1 MDDKIKIL
9 EEYMNSLNYGMYIPN
24 SSIFFIRHDEKEN
37 SIELILEAII
47 GIQHYSGAR
56 IIKYDCNNF
65 KFYSYTGKEK
75 NYKDTSIGSWIKK
88 YEEAFKDKCK
98 ELFEGDNKM
107 EEQKI
112 IEVTNLDELQ
122 KLLSDSK
129 KLVCKLQS
137 KIDKINNWQPKYK
150 EKEEDKIDLLNKRV
164 KEELDEDLEIMTQST
179 EKGKDDILV
188 LRINNPRTGVISLGC
203 YYTES
208 GKTRIDRFDKFLE
221 YTRKSNVEKMAEVY
235 SNKVFLLNDFFEI
248 CEELYGVEK

>member
-1 MDDKIKIL
+1 MDNKIKVL

-98 ELFEGDNKM
+98 ELFEGDNEM
-107 EEQKI
+107 NEQKN
-112 IEVTNLDELQ
+112 IEATNLDELEELIN
-122 KLLSDSK
+122 KASELSLKARNTMYTLDETIEEIK
-129 KLVCKLQS
+129 RWKMLCCV
-137 KIDKINNWQPKYK
+137 
-150 EKEEDKIDLLNKRV
+150 EKEEDKIDILNDYMKKMYDGFLVSEQYDGNIIVLEYEDGVGVWKVASYNLLDKKYKFYPGLSGSLHYDEIMYHCKDFIDKV
-164 KEELDEDLEIMTQST
+164 KE
-179 EKGKDDILV
+179 
-188 LRINNPRTGVISLGC
+188 
-203 YYTES
+203 
-208 GKTRIDRFDKFLE
+208 
-221 YTRKSNVEKMAEVY
+221 
-235 SNKVFLLNDFFEI
+235 
-248 CEELYGVEK
+248 LYEGE